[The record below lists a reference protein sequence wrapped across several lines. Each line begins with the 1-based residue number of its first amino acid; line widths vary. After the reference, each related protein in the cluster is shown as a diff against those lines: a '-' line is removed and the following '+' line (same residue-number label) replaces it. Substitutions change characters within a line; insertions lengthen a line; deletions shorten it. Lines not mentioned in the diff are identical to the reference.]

1 MMRSFSSLL
10 LAGTLLFGTVS
21 SFSNNSTY
29 YLNSYS
35 VGSGSSTNFS
45 NGTYSGQ
52 ASLGE
57 TAASNPVNGT
67 SNVNEAGGVQTEQL
81 AIPQAPTLNNGSGT
95 YYNKLGFTLNDSMG
109 NSTYPTDVT
118 FSVEVANTSSFT
130 SPSYVQTGG
139 VLGSSPFFQSYASW
153 GGSGGSTI
161 TNLTPGLTY
170 YVKVSA
176 KQGEFT
182 NTAYGPSQNATLTN
196 PSVAFS
202 VSPSSV
208 SLGSLLSGAVET
220 SSNIT
225 VGLTTNAD
233 FGGNIFVSGTSNAG
247 LHSPS
252 QGYTIG
258 ALTGNLAS
266 SSEGFGLQG
275 NSATQSSGG
284 PLTIESPYNGSSNN
298 VGAESSSYAQIFS
311 AANAIVS
318 GSATL
323 DLQAKSS
330 TSDPGGT
337 DYAETLSFVAA
348 ASF

>member
-1 MMRSFSSLL
+1 MRSLSSLL
-10 LAGTLLFGTVS
+10 IAGSLLFGTVS

-35 VGSGSSTNFS
+35 VGSGSGTNFS
-45 NGTYSGQ
+45 NGTYNGQ

-57 TAASNPVNGT
+57 TAATNPVNGT
-67 SNVNEAGGVQTEQL
+67 SNVSEAGGVQTEQL
-81 AIPQAPTLNNGSGT
+81 AEPQAPTLNNGSGT
-95 YYNKLGFTLNDSMG
+95 FYNKLGFTLNNSMG
-109 NSTYPTDVT
+109 TSTYPTDVT
-118 FSVEVANTSSFT
+118 FSVEVSNASSFT

-139 VLGSSPFFQSYASW
+139 TLGASPFFQSYAAW
-153 GGSGGSTI
+153 GGASGSTM

-170 YVKVSA
+170 YVRVSA
-176 KQGEFT
+176 NQGMFT
-182 NTAYGPSQNATLTN
+182 DTGYGPYQSAALTN
-196 PSVAFS
+196 PSITFS
-202 VSPSSV
+202 ISPSSI

-225 VGLTTNAD
+225 ASLTTNAD
-233 FGGNIFVSGTSNAG
+233 FGGNVFVSGTANAG
-247 LHSPS
+247 LRSPS
-252 QGYTIG
+252 QGYTIA

-275 NSATQSSGG
+275 NNATQTSGG
-284 PLTIESPYNGSSNN
+284 PFTIKSPYNGSANN
-298 VGAESSSYAQIFS
+298 VGIESSSYAQIFS
-311 AANAIVS
+311 SANPIVS

-330 TSDPGGT
+330 ASDPGGS